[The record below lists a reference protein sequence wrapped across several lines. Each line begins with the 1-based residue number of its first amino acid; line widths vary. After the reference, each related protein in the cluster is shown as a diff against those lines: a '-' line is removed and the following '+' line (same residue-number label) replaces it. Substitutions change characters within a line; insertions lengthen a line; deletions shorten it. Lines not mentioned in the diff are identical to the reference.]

1 MVAPAAGRPRRRF
14 ETDCG
19 LENMRLFRHYSEV
32 PAEARGAVV
41 AIGNFDGVHLGHQAV
56 LAETARLAA
65 AQRAP
70 LAVMTF
76 EPHPRAYFQ
85 PNQPPFR
92 LTPFRIKVRALEALG
107 IEHLFVFHFD
117 QEIASKSAEAFVIEV
132 LSEGLD
138 VAHVVIGYD
147 FVFGRG
153 RTGNAELIRE
163 LGAVHGFDVTS
174 VAPKA
179 SAGGEVYSST
189 HIRRHLAAGRIREA
203 TALLGRPWEI
213 EGRVEP
219 GDKVGR
225 SLGFPTANV
234 ALSDY
239 TGLAHGIYAVKAGID
254 EGPGTQWRD
263 GAAYVGPRP
272 TLGGTQ
278 AHLEVHLLDFD
289 GDLYGRHMRAAFVD
303 FIRGDKAFDGLPALQ
318 AQIAEDCL
326 AARRILAAYN
336 GPAPGALP
344 ALRPASAPSREDGGF
359 YQRALG
365 PRSSMS
371 EA

>member
-1 MVAPAAGRPRRRF
+1 
-14 ETDCG
+14 
-19 LENMRLFRHYSEV
+19 MRLFRHYSEV

-56 LAETARLAA
+56 LAEAARQARDL
-65 AQRAP
+65 RAP
-70 LAVMTF
+70 LAVLTF
-76 EPHPRAYFQ
+76 EPHPRSFFQ
-85 PNQPPFR
+85 PAQPPFR

-107 IEHLFVFHFD
+107 IEHLFVLHFD
-117 QEIASKSAEAFVIEV
+117 QEIAAKSAEAFVIEV

-153 RTGNAELIRE
+153 RTGNATLIRE

-174 VAPKA
+174 VTPKA
-179 SAGGEVYSST
+179 TADGEVYSST
-189 HIRRHLAAGRIREA
+189 HIRKHLSAGRVREA

-225 SLGFPTANV
+225 TMGFPTANI
-234 ALSDY
+234 ALADY
-239 TGLAHGIYAVKAGID
+239 HVPAHGIYAVKAGID
-254 EGPGTQWRD
+254 EGMGTQWRD

-272 TLGGTQ
+272 TLGGTLP
-278 AHLEVHLLDFD
+278 HFEVHLLDFD
-289 GDLYGRHMRAAFVD
+289 GDLYGRHMRAAFID
-303 FIRGDKAFDGLPALQ
+303 FIRGDKAFDGLASLQ
-318 AQIAEDCL
+318 AQIAEDCQ
-326 AARRILAAYN
+326 AARRILAN
-336 GPAPGALP
+336 DGGPAPGALL
-344 ALRPASAPSREDGGF
+344 ALRPSAAAPRDDGAF

-365 PRSSMS
+365 PKAGAGAGGR
-371 EA
+371 EPPEN

>member
-1 MVAPAAGRPRRRF
+1 
-14 ETDCG
+14 
-19 LENMRLFRHYSEV
+19 MRLFRHYSEV

-56 LAETARLAA
+56 LAEA
-65 AQRAP
+65 AQQARIRRAP

-76 EPHPRAYFQ
+76 EPHPRAFFQ
-85 PNQPPFR
+85 PDQPPFR

-117 QEIASKSAEAFVIEV
+117 QEIAAKSAEAFVIEV

-153 RTGNAELIRE
+153 RTGNAALISE
-163 LGAVHGFDVTS
+163 LGVVHGFDVTS

-179 SAGGEVYSST
+179 SAGGEIYSST

-203 TALLGRPWEI
+203 TLLLGRPWEI
-213 EGRVEP
+213 EGRVEA
-219 GDKVGR
+219 GDKLGR
-225 SLGFPTANV
+225 TLGFPTANI
-234 ALSDY
+234 ALADY
-239 TGLAHGIYAVKAGID
+239 AALAHGIYAVKAGID
-254 EGPGTQWRD
+254 EGRGTQWRD

-272 TLGGTQ
+272 TVGGTL

-289 GDLYGRHMRAAFVD
+289 GDLYGRHMRAAFID
-303 FIRGDKAFDGLPALQ
+303 YIRGDKAFDGLPSLQ
-318 AQIAEDCL
+318 AQIAEDCQ
-326 AARRILAAYN
+326 AARRILAAYS
-336 GPAPGALP
+336 GPAPGEMT
-344 ALRPASAPSREDGGF
+344 ALRPSAPPSRDEGGF

-365 PRSSMS
+365 PKEGAAASGRGPGK
-371 EA
+371 A